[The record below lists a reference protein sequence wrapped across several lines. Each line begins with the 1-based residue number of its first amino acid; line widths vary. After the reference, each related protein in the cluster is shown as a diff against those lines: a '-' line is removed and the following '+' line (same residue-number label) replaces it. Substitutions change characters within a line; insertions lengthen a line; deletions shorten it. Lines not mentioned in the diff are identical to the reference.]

1 MTNDSP
7 EQLEPEQGAPLC
19 NQCDGGAMTLVRSSP
34 GVATLP
40 ELRTYRCNQCGYVET
55 IEA

>member
-1 MTNDSP
+1 
-7 EQLEPEQGAPLC
+7 
-19 NQCDGGAMTLVRSSP
+19 MTLVRSSP